1 MPDLDLHTIRRRI
14 EPGRLVLGSALEL
27 FIRAYGAAAA
37 LSVALSDSET
47 TGGKLGD
54 AVRAVPNLADK
65 YHEARYVMD
74 HREEIQAAVTY
85 LNEHTLP
92 QDELQ
97 RTADESLRT
106 LGSIETTYD
115 EVGAARDVLQLDGI
129 SGTLDNVREAI
140 GHIGSAY
147 DARPDLDSLRR
158 LAEVADQV
166 EPFKQQVDVLIPV
179 YYGNFF
185 TLTDNFAGDE
195 IVSTVFVMLLAL
207 AAAGVVGR
215 VVGFWVRRG
224 RPGIV
229 AQLLQALGAK
239 VFRPWYVRNLPYAI
253 TPPLYDAARE
263 HLAQEIRSDPEA
275 ALDPETLAGLEEWFA
290 RRDEV
295 RPGSAGSSP
304 GPRPR

>member
-1 MPDLDLHTIRRRI
+1 MQRPDLQTIRRRI

-47 TGGKLGD
+47 TGGKLHD
-54 AVRAVPNLADK
+54 AIRAVPNLVDK
-65 YHEARYVMD
+65 YHEASYVI
-74 HREEIQAAVTY
+74 RPRAEIQAAVTY

-92 QDELQ
+92 QEELQ

-129 SGTLDNVREAI
+129 TGTFDNVREAI
-140 GHIGSAY
+140 GHIGNAY
-147 DARPDLDSLRR
+147 SARPDLDSIRQ
-158 LAEVADQV
+158 LAAVADQV

-195 IVSTVFVMLLAL
+195 IVSTIFVMLLAL
-207 AAAGVVGR
+207 GVAAVVGGA
-215 VVGFWVRRG
+215 VGFWVRRG
-224 RPGIV
+224 RPGLV
-229 AQLLQALGAK
+229 ATLVQALGARI
-239 VFRPWYVRNLPYAI
+239 FRPWCVSNLPWAI

-263 HLAQEIRSDPEA
+263 HLQRELVADPEA
-275 ALDPETLAGLEEWFA
+275 ALDPDAFEQLEQWFA
-290 RRDEV
+290 
-295 RPGSAGSSP
+295 S
-304 GPRPR
+304 RPRE

>member
-1 MPDLDLHTIRRRI
+1 MPDLDLQTIRRRI

-27 FIRAYGAAAA
+27 FIKAYGAAAA
-37 LSVALSDSET
+37 LSVALSDAET

-106 LGSIETTYD
+106 LDSIETTYD

-129 SGTLDNVREAI
+129 SGTFDNVREAI
-140 GHIGSAY
+140 GHIGNAY
-147 DARPDLDSLRR
+147 DARPDLDSLQR
-158 LAEVADQV
+158 LADVADQV

-195 IVSTVFVMLLAL
+195 IVSTVVVMLLAL
-207 AAAGVVGR
+207 AVAGVVSR

-224 RPGIV
+224 RPGII
-229 AQLLQALGAK
+229 AQLLLALGAK
-239 VFRPWYVRNLPYAI
+239 MFRPWYVSNVPWAI

-263 HLAQEIRSDPEA
+263 HVQAEILTDPA
-275 ALDPETLAGLEEWFA
+275 NPLDEDARRALEEWFA
-290 RRDEV
+290 SRNEV
-295 RPGSAGSSP
+295 RPARAGSSP
-304 GPRPR
+304 GPRPH

>member
-1 MPDLDLHTIRRRI
+1 MQRPDLQTIRRRI

-47 TGGKLGD
+47 TGGKVHD
-54 AVRAVPNLADK
+54 AVRAVPNLVDK
-65 YHEARYVMD
+65 YHEASYVIS

-106 LGSIETTYD
+106 LGAIETTYD

-129 SGTLDNVREAI
+129 SGTIDNVREAI
-140 GHIGSAY
+140 GHIGNAY
-147 DARPDLDSLRR
+147 SSRPDLDSLRQ

-179 YYGNFF
+179 YYGNVF

-195 IVSTVFVMLLAL
+195 IVSTIFVMLLAL
-207 AAAGVVGR
+207 GVAAVVGGA
-215 VVGFWVRRG
+215 VGFWVRRG
-224 RPGIV
+224 RPGLV
-229 AQLLQALGAK
+229 ATLVQALGAR
-239 VFRPWYVRNLPYAI
+239 VFRRWYVEHLPYAL

-263 HLAQEIRSDPEA
+263 HLQREILADPER
-275 ALDPETLAGLEEWFA
+275 ALDPEALAELEEWFA
-290 RRDEV
+290 ARD
-295 RPGSAGSSP
+295 RD
-304 GPRPR
+304 

>member
-1 MPDLDLHTIRRRI
+1 MPDLDLQTIRRRV
-14 EPGRLVLGSALEL
+14 ELGRLLLGSVLEWL
-27 FIRAYGAAAA
+27 VKAYGAGAA

-47 TGGKLGD
+47 TGGKVGD
-54 AVRAVPNLADK
+54 AVRAVPNLVDK
-65 YHEARYVMD
+65 LHEAQYVIS

-97 RTADESLRT
+97 RTADESMRT
-106 LGSIETTYD
+106 LDSIQTTYD

-129 SGTLDNVREAI
+129 SGTFDNVREAI

-147 DARPDLDSLRR
+147 DARPDLDSLRQ

-166 EPFKQQVDVLIPV
+166 EPFRQQVDVLIPV

-195 IVSTVFVMLLAL
+195 IVSTVFVMALAL
-207 AAAGVVGR
+207 AVAAVIGR
-215 VVGFWVRRG
+215 AVGFWVRRG
-224 RPGIV
+224 RPGII
-229 AQLLQALGAK
+229 AQLLQALGAR
-239 VFRPWYVRNLPYAI
+239 VYRPWYVSNVPWAI

-263 HLAQEIRSDPEA
+263 HVQQQIVADPEA
-275 ALDPETLAGLEEWFA
+275 ALDPEALAELEKWFA
-290 RRDEV
+290 SRAGDGV
-295 RPGSAGSSP
+295 RPASDPSSP
-304 GPRPR
+304 

>member
-1 MPDLDLHTIRRRI
+1 MQRPDLQTLRRRI
-14 EPGRLVLGSALEL
+14 EPGRLLLGSALEML
-27 FIRAYGAAAA
+27 IKAYGAGAA

-47 TGGKLGD
+47 TGGKVRD
-54 AVRAVPNLADK
+54 AVRAVPNLADQ

-129 SGTLDNVREAI
+129 TGTFDNVREAI
-140 GHIGSAY
+140 GHISTAY
-147 DARPDLDSLRR
+147 SARPDLDSLRQ

-179 YYGNFF
+179 YYGNVF

-195 IVSTVFVMLLAL
+195 IVSTVLVMLLAL
-207 AAAGVVGR
+207 GVAAVVGR
-215 VVGFWVRRG
+215 TVGFWVRRG
-224 RPGIV
+224 RPGLV
-229 AQLLQALGAK
+229 ATLVQALGAR
-239 VFRPWYVRNLPYAI
+239 VFRRWYVEHLPYAL

-263 HLAQEIRSDPEA
+263 HLQREIVADPER
-275 ALDPETLAGLEEWFA
+275 ALDPEALAELEEWFA
-290 RRDEV
+290 TRD
-295 RPGSAGSSP
+295 RD
-304 GPRPR
+304 